1 MQVNSGGSMCGI
13 FGGISEANISN
24 LEINVLSKCSERR
37 GKDSSGLVWKELDR
51 GYKLIRADKP
61 LRKILNEI
69 PRNNLKLIAGHS
81 RLITNGFSD
90 NQPVVHNQ
98 IIALHNG
105 IILNEKEIW
114 NYLKSNPRLGI
125 DSEVLPY
132 LVNNFLEKGISP
144 NLIPEL
150 LLEKC
155 KGSISA
161 AIIMPRL
168 GKMLLFSNTG
178 SLYLGEKQEGIFF
191 ASEKHT
197 LELIHCTDVKQVK
210 NSIMLDI
217 PGSESKIE
225 ELDINVERLNLIP
238 TMVRIKH
245 EEDLLHFDEVQLV
258 RCSKC
263 VLPETMPYID
273 FDSFGVCNYCRN
285 YKINNQSKNF
295 VDFESLLSNSQELL
309 SRKCIFP
316 FSGGRD
322 SSYGLHLAINE
333 LNLRPLTFTYD
344 WGMVTDLA
352 RRNISN
358 MCSKL
363 GVENIIIAADISKKR
378 INIRK
383 NLIAWL
389 SSPNLGMLSML
400 TAGDKHFFKYA
411 EVLSRENNIA
421 LNLWSINPLEVTH
434 FKAGFLGIK
443 PDFSMN
449 KVYRSGLSKQFAYQS
464 QRFKS
469 MLKSPRYFNLSL
481 YDTLSGEYYRSKSKD
496 KSYVHLFDYFKWDES
511 MVEKTL
517 SEYSWEHASDS
528 TSSWRIGDGTA
539 AFYNYVY
546 QRVAGFTEHD
556 TFRSNQIREG
566 DITRNQALAL
576 IAAENLPRYQN
587 IKWYL
592 DTLNLDFTEVISVI
606 NSIPRMQSF
615 MHMN

>member
-1 MQVNSGGSMCGI
+1 MCGI
-13 FGGISEANISN
+13 FGGISEINISN
-24 LEINVLSKCSERR
+24 LEINTLSRCSERR
-37 GKDSSGLVWKELDR
+37 GKDSSGLVWKEWDK

-61 LRKILNEI
+61 LGKILNAI
-69 PRNNLKLIAGHS
+69 PRNNINLIVGHS

-105 IILNEKEIW
+105 IILNEEEIW
-114 NYLKSNPRLGI
+114 NYLKSHPRLGI
-125 DSEVLPY
+125 DSEVLPH
-132 LVNNFLEKGISP
+132 LVDKYLEKGICP

-150 LLEKC
+150 VLEKC
-155 KGSISA
+155 KGSVSA
-161 AIIMPRL
+161 VILVPHL
-168 GKMLLFSNTG
+168 GKILLFSNTG
-178 SLYLGEKQEGIFF
+178 SLYLGEKNDDIFF

-197 LELIHCTDVKQVK
+197 LELIHCTDIKQIK
-210 NSIMLDI
+210 ESIVLDI
-217 PGSESKIE
+217 PSDESKIE
-225 ELDINVERLNLIP
+225 EKDVNVERLNLIP
-238 TMVRIKH
+238 ALVRIKH
-245 EEDLLHFDEVQLV
+245 EEDLLQFDKIQLV

-263 VLPETMPYID
+263 ILPETMPFID
-273 FDSFGVCNYCRN
+273 FDSFGVCNYCKN
-285 YKINNQSKNF
+285 YKKNNHYKNL
-295 VDFESLLSNSQELL
+295 VDFENLLSNSKEIL

-322 SSYGLHLAINE
+322 SSFGLHLAVNN
-333 LNLRPLTFTYD
+333 LNLKPLTFTYD

-378 INIRK
+378 MNIRK

-389 SSPNLGMLSML
+389 GSPNLGMLSML
-400 TAGDKHFFKYA
+400 TSGDKHFFKYA
-411 EVLSRENNIA
+411 EVLSKENNIA

-443 PDFSMN
+443 PNFSMD
-449 KVYRSGLSKQFAYQS
+449 KVYRSGLSKQFTYQRK
-464 QRFKS
+464 RFKS

-481 YDTLSGEYYRSKSKD
+481 YDTLSGEYYRSKSKNN
-496 KSYVHLFDYFKWDES
+496 SYVHLFDYFKWDES
-511 MVEKTL
+511 EVETTL
-517 SEYSWEHASDS
+517 SGYSWEHASDS

-539 AFYNYVY
+539 AFYNYIY

-566 DITRNQALAL
+566 DITRNEAMTL

-592 DTLNLDFTEVISVI
+592 DTLNLDFTEVISKI
-606 NSIPRMQSF
+606 NSIPRMQSLG
-615 MHMN
+615 HTS